1 MRRTQLSRRRLIHGL
16 AIAAAVSEM
25 EATELRTATE
35 EVGPGPFYKPGSPER
50 HSLRE
55 KRMDGEPLRIE
66 GKVFD
71 IRGRAL
77 SDARVEVWHVDS
89 KGEYDNAGFRL
100 RGQVKADKSGT
111 YWVETMKPVAYGS
124 RCAHVHVRVS
134 APGRKPLAT
143 EIQFEGDPAAAK
155 DSIARRSLAMPITKN
170 KGQLTGTFHFVLR
183 DA

>member
-1 MRRTQLSRRRLIHGL
+1 MHGL
-16 AIAAAVSEM
+16 AVAAAVTEL
-25 EATELRTATE
+25 EATDPRTPTE

-55 KRMDGEPLRIE
+55 FGMGGEPLRIE

-71 IRGRAL
+71 TRGRAL
-77 SDARVEVWHVDS
+77 AEARVEVWHVDT

-100 RGQVKADKSGT
+100 RGQVKADKSGA
-111 YWVETMKPVAYGS
+111 YWVETIKPVAYGS

-134 APGRKPLAT
+134 APGQKPLAT
-143 EIQFEGDPAAAK
+143 EIQFEGDPVAAK
-155 DSIARRSLAMPITKN
+155 DSISRKSLAMRTEN
-170 KGQLTGTFHFVLR
+170 GKGIFHFVLR